1 MTIQIRRFK
10 SLTSIRQSLSRDTRG
25 NVAMLFG
32 VALPALIGAAGLG
45 VDTAQWYTW
54 KREMQYAVDQAAL
67 SGAFSLSKGKAF
79 NVAQARVL
87 SELESNQQIVQ
98 FAGTPQVAL
107 ASYASKP
114 DNSIIVNMSA
124 SRSLPFS
131 GSFLSEPVTVA
142 VSAQAAFST
151 ISSTSTS
158 EFDSCFIATNLT
170 ASQTLMVN
178 GNATLNLGC
187 GLAALSTAS
196 DAIWIGS
203 NADITGITSLVS
215 AGGVVLNGASN
226 TEANQDLIEDYV
238 TGLSDP
244 FEGTPEPTGY
254 NASSTAS
261 ISCTSGNKTFQPGTY
276 TDISITANCKA
287 TFAPGIYFVKG
298 GTVHIAGNNNSTVTG
313 IGVMFVLKAGANLS
327 YNGTGT
333 SSLTAPTEAQLN
345 NWGQAPAASVKLKGV
360 LVYQDPNDTS
370 GSGKEITINGNS
382 KLTLGGAIYGKQ
394 ATTKIN
400 GNSNASTHCIM
411 VVTDKIQITGTTNL
425 QNMCPSNV
433 ALQRR
438 LERAVDSGAVVSRVF
453 LVS

>member
-1 MTIQIRRFK
+1 MPIHEKRYMSFATFRR
-10 SLTSIRQSLSRDTRG
+10 SLTRDTKG
-25 NVAMLFG
+25 GVAILFG

-79 NVAQARVL
+79 SVAQARAI
-87 SELESNQQIVQ
+87 SELQSNKQIVS
-98 FAGTPQVAL
+98 FAAAPQVAL

-114 DNSIIVNMSA
+114 NNSIIVNMTA

-131 GSFLSEPVTVA
+131 GTFLTEPVTVA

-151 ISSTSTS
+151 ITNTSTS

-203 NADITGITSLVS
+203 NANITGITSMVS

-226 TEANQDLIEDYV
+226 TTANQELVEDYV

-254 NASSTAS
+254 NASSTTS
-261 ISCTSGNKTFQPGTY
+261 ISCTSGTRTYQPGTY
-276 TDISITANCKA
+276 TSISITANCRA
-287 TFAPGIYFVKG
+287 TFSPGIYFVKG
-298 GTVHIAGNNNSTVTG
+298 GAVHIAGNNNSTVTG
-313 IGVMFVLKAGANLS
+313 IGVMFVLKAGATLS

-345 NWGQAPAASVKLKGV
+345 NWGQPPAASAKLKGV
-360 LVYQDPNDTS
+360 LVYQDPNDAA
-370 GSGKEITINGNS
+370 GSGKEITINGNAR
-382 KLTLGGAIYGKQ
+382 LTLGGAIYGKQ

-400 GNSNASTHCIM
+400 GNSNSSTHCIM

-433 ALQRR
+433 ALQRK
-438 LERAVDSGAVVSRVF
+438 LERAVDSGAVVNRVF